1 MKKIITFLF
10 LFLIFSN
17 QLYAQTLIQA
27 LKETY
32 KNNPQ
37 LNSARENLEI
47 AKQNINEAKSDFLPT
62 ITISGYISDENT
74 TKQTNTS
81 GINVKENDID
91 PSQQSILIEQNLFQ
105 GLGNVAIVRKNNI
118 GLELSNF
125 KLKKTEQE
133 ILFEAI
139 EAYTALIV
147 NKKKVEIN
155 ISNVSLLERQVETD
169 TNRLEQGEI
178 NLTDLAQSEASL
190 AGAQSKLIQAK
201 NELVTSKL
209 NYEKTIGAIKQN
221 GDLNEDYT
229 FNYELPKSL
238 ALANQISKKENP
250 DLNIAILEF
259 QQSEQDVRIARSEL
273 SPKASLSYK
282 ITETDNTSS
291 SYDETDK
298 SVLKAE
304 ASWPIFSGGKNTA
317 NLKKSKS
324 LRNQKQLN
332 LENSKKLNETTVA
345 NAWSNFQS
353 SKSSLDTIILQVKAA
368 EIANEGITLE
378 YETGSTIRSTLDVIQ
393 SRSILLDAKIGLANS
408 ERDFVLSQF
417 KLLSAV
423 GRLTGSYLGIK

>member
-1 MKKIITFLF
+1 M
-10 LFLIFSN
+10 
-17 QLYAQTLIQA
+17 
-27 LKETY
+27 
-32 KNNPQ
+32 
-37 LNSARENLEI
+37 
-47 AKQNINEAKSDFLPT
+47 
-62 ITISGYISDENT
+62 
-74 TKQTNTS
+74 
-81 GINVKENDID
+81 
-91 PSQQSILIEQNLFQ
+91 
-105 GLGNVAIVRKNNI
+105 
-118 GLELSNF
+118 
-125 KLKKTEQE
+125 
-133 ILFEAI
+133 
-139 EAYTALIV
+139 
-147 NKKKVEIN
+147 
-155 ISNVSLLERQVETD
+155 
-169 TNRLEQGEI
+169 
-178 NLTDLAQSEASL
+178 
-190 AGAQSKLIQAK
+190 AGAQSKLVQAK